1 MDNEKII
8 EKLTAVV
15 TQTESNTQQ
24 IMEIK
29 EDIKELREENKALS
43 AIATNLEVMSQSVS
57 YIKKDVTAVKDGQ
70 KQMQDKIAC
79 MESESMM
86 NKARTY
92 DKIRDL
98 VITAAASG
106 IVGFILAQVAPAIWG
121 K

>member
-1 MDNEKII
+1 MDNEKIV

-15 TQTESNTQQ
+15 AQTENNTQQ
-24 IMEIK
+24 IVEVK

-43 AIATNLEVMSQSVS
+43 AIATNLEVMSQSVNF
-57 YIKKDVTAVKDGQ
+57 IKEDVAAVKDGQ

-79 MESESMM
+79 VENESIAS
-86 NKARTY
+86 KAKTY

-106 IVGFILAQVAPAIWG
+106 IIGFILAQIAPSIWG
-121 K
+121 H